1 MARGLGK
8 GLNVGKGL
16 NAFFPEMKVGLEETI
31 QEIKLKEIRPNP
43 YQPRKTFEQEAIN
56 ELKESI
62 LQHGILQ
69 PIVVRKSIKGY
80 EIVVGERRFRAAT
93 EAKLTAI
100 PAVIRDLSEQQMMEL
115 ALLENLQREDLT
127 PIEEAQA
134 YQTLMEQLNFTQEAL
149 AKRLGKSRPHIANHI
164 RLLSLP
170 KPIQQ
175 LISDGKLSMG
185 HGRTLLGLK
194 NKDKLNSLVEKI
206 IREHMNV
213 RQVELIVQQ
222 LNNVSRENKK
232 KKPEKDVFIKER
244 ETYLQEYF
252 GTAVTIKKQKKKG
265 KIEIEFFS
273 QDDLDRILELLQ
285 AQQSS

>member
-16 NAFFPEMKVGLEETI
+16 QAFFPETEEEKVEELK
-31 QEIKLKEIRPNP
+31 IKDIRPNP
-43 YQPRKTFEQEAIN
+43 YQPRKTFDEDTIE
-56 ELKESI
+56 ELKQSI

-80 EIVVGERRFRAAT
+80 EIVVGERRFRAAK
-93 EAKLTAI
+93 EANLTSV
-100 PAVIRDLSEQQMMEL
+100 PAVVRELSEKQMMEL

-134 YQTLMEQLNFTQEAL
+134 YQMLMEQLNVTQEAL
-149 AKRLGKSRPHIANHI
+149 AKRLGKSRPHIANHV
-164 RLLSLP
+164 RLLTLP
-170 KPIQQ
+170 KQIQT
-175 LISDGKLSMG
+175 LISEGKLSMG

-194 NKDKLNSLVEKI
+194 HKEKLNPLVEKI
-206 IREHMNV
+206 IREQLNV

-222 LNNVSRENKK
+222 LNENVTRETK
-232 KKPEKDVFIKER
+232 KKPEKDIFIKER
-244 ETYLQEYF
+244 ETYLREYF
-252 GTAVTIKKQKKKG
+252 GTSVTIKKQKKKG

-273 QDDLDRILELLQ
+273 QDDLERILELLQ
-285 AQQSS
+285 KEPS